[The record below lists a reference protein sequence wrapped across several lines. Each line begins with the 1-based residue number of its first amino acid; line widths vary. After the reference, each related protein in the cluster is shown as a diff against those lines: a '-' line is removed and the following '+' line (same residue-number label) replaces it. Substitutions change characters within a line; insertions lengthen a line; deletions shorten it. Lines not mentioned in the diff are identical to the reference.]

1 MPEIMDRIKE
11 ANRAVTTGID
21 DSTVKHWVTI
31 YIMGLSLIHISEPT
45 RRS

>member
-21 DSTVKHWVTI
+21 DSAVKHWVTI
-31 YIMGLSLIHISEPT
+31 YIMGKAYRVPADITL
-45 RRS
+45 